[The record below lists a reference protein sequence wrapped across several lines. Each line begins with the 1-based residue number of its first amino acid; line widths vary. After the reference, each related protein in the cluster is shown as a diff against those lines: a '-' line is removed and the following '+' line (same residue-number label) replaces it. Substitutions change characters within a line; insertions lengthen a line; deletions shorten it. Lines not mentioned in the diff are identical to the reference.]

1 MSLEE
6 TLRTI
11 VREELAVAFKHLAQP
26 RGVKTHVSSTELM
39 KALSISRGTLRKMMT
54 EGCPYVQPGEY
65 PRFDVEDV
73 QRWLKEK
80 RSGRR

>member
-1 MSLEE
+1 MSLED

-11 VREELAVAFKHLAQP
+11 VREELALVVERLSQP
-26 RGVKTHVSSTELM
+26 RGVKTHVSSVEIM
-39 KALSISRGTLRKMMT
+39 KALSISRGTLRKMMA

-65 PRFDVEDV
+65 PRFDVEDI

-80 RSGRR
+80 RRGKR

>member
-1 MSLEE
+1 MSLED
-6 TLRTI
+6 TLRLI
-11 VREELAVAFKHLAQP
+11 VREELATLAERLTQP

-39 KALSISRGTLRKMMT
+39 KALSISRGTLRKMMA
-54 EGCPYVQPGEY
+54 EGCPFVKPGQY

>member
-1 MSLEE
+1 MSLED

-11 VREELAVAFKHLAQP
+11 VREELQAALAHLAEP
-26 RGVKTHVSSTELM
+26 RGVKSHISSTELM
-39 KALSISRGTLRKMMT
+39 KALSISRGTLRSMMR
-54 EGCPYVQPGEY
+54 EGCPYVQPGQF

-80 RSGRR
+80 RGRR